1 MQMPSG
7 EKFKQ
12 QNKERNDKYTQYVE
26 LVSPKQSTWKSLS
39 SAFWIGGLICVLGQV
54 FFDLAR
60 LMFKV
65 SEDKASTIALIILI
79 FLTALLTGIGIFD
92 KIAYYGGGGSFL
104 PITGFANAISSAA
117 VEFKAEGL
125 IFGLSSKFYTIAG
138 PVIVNGILSS
148 FIVGIIY
155 FIIGLF

>member
-26 LVSPKQSTWKSLS
+26 LVSPKQSTWKSLF

-155 FIIGLF
+155 FFIGLF

>member
-26 LVSPKQSTWKSLS
+26 LVSPKQSTWKSLF

>member
-1 MQMPSG
+1 MEMPSG
-7 EKFKQ
+7 DTFKQ
-12 QNKERNDKYTQYVE
+12 QHKERNDKYTQYVE
-26 LVSPKQSTWKSLS
+26 LVSPKQITWKSLFN
-39 SAFWIGGLICVLGQV
+39 AFWIGGLICLLGQILY
-54 FFDLAR
+54 DLAK

-79 FLTALLTGIGIFD
+79 FLTALFTGIGIFD

-117 VEFKAEGL
+117 IEFKAEGL
-125 IFGLSSKFYTIAG
+125 IFGLSSKFYTVAG

-148 FIVGIIY
+148 FIVGLIY
-155 FIIGLF
+155 YIIGLF